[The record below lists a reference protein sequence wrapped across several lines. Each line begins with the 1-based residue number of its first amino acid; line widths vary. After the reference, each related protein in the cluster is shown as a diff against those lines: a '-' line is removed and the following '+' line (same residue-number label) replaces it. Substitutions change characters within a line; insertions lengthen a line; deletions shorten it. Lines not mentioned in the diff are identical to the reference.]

1 MTNLIIK
8 SYISKTH
15 ISSLKNTYHKK
26 KKKKKES
33 PKSSHSTNKA
43 KDLGNLTNI
52 SVIHLTFRDKVIKHH
67 NHDTILHRSHN

>member
-8 SYISKTH
+8 PYISKTH
-15 ISSLKNTYHKK
+15 ISSLKNTYHQKK
-26 KKKKKES
+26 KKKS

-52 SVIHLTFRDKVIKHH
+52 SVIYLTFRDKVIKHH
-67 NHDTILHRSHN
+67 NHDTVLHRSHN

>member
-8 SYISKTH
+8 PYISKTH
-15 ISSLKNTYHKK
+15 IFSLKNAIIKIKK
-26 KKKKKES
+26 KKKS
-33 PKSSHSTNKA
+33 PKSSHSTNKT

-52 SVIHLTFRDKVIKHH
+52 SVIYLTFRDKVIKHH